1 MNCKEVEKMI
11 PLFLEDDL
19 DTEDL
24 REFMD
29 HIEGCDECKE
39 ELAIQFL
46 VTEGMARLETGSVFD
61 LQSELR
67 TQMDGAEHTLK
78 FRESMQWL
86 LYALEGLVAV
96 IVIALITIF
105 LFLK

>member
-24 REFMD
+24 REFLE
-29 HIEGCDECKE
+29 HIEKCNECKE
-39 ELAIQFL
+39 ELSIQFL
-46 VTEGMARLETGSVFD
+46 VSEGLSRLESGNAFN
-61 LQSELR
+61 LQRELKLQ
-67 TQMDGAEHTLK
+67 TENAEHNLK
-78 FRESMQWL
+78 NRESMRFF

-96 IVIALITIF
+96 LVITLLALLIF
-105 LFLK
+105 L

>member
-24 REFMD
+24 RGFLE
-29 HIEGCDECKE
+29 HIEKCKECKE
-39 ELAIQFL
+39 ELSIQFL
-46 VTEGMARLETGSVFD
+46 VSEGLARLESGNAFN
-61 LQSELR
+61 LQHELKVQ
-67 TQMDGAEHTLK
+67 TENAEHNLK
-78 FRESMQWL
+78 TRENMHWL

-96 IVIALITIF
+96 LVITLIALLIF
-105 LFLK
+105 L